1 MKTTKLTNL
10 GHHPTAYQQSSLRKE
25 PKLADIYAPSEENK
39 SYREV
44 LFVVLGMGVVGY
56 LSYELF
62 KKDKK
67 YYNIMVKHN
76 GGRRILFTG
85 QASLFN
91 MNWQCVVL
99 ANEIMPVS
107 TPRFAFSRKGK
118 LGSSQIERHS
128 VMSCSIL
135 GYQ

>member
-56 LSYELF
+56 LKLLNYL
-62 KKDKK
+62 KDNK
-67 YYNIMVKHN
+67 YYKYN
-76 GGRRILFTG
+76 GK
-85 QASLFN
+85 A
-91 MNWQCVVL
+91 
-99 ANEIMPVS
+99 
-107 TPRFAFSRKGK
+107 
-118 LGSSQIERHS
+118 
-128 VMSCSIL
+128 
-135 GYQ
+135 